1 MIKNKR
7 LTKHLTQENMADM
20 LGISL
25 RQYVRIDNEISFPRR
40 DVLKKLIKILDFTD
54 EELGRYVRN
63 MANKS

>member
-7 LTKHLTQENMADM
+7 FSKHLTQENMADM

-25 RQYVRIDNEISFPRR
+25 RQYVRIDNEVSFPRR

>member
-7 LTKHLTQENMADM
+7 FSKHLTQENMADM

-25 RQYVRIDNEISFPRR
+25 RQYVRIDNETSFPRR

-54 EELGRYVRN
+54 EELSIVFD
-63 MANKS
+63 